1 MEDPSTATPSDLDN
15 INPGNVT
22 TGSPVDG
29 AACFVNFDLTTDV
42 SAITAAN
49 YLETFKASGSKWK
62 NLGELSENG
71 YTESTS
77 TTSNKFKG
85 WHGTPLLNKV
95 SDEEDTFKTE
105 FVEVDRDTVAQLRY
119 GEANV
124 TTDEDGSIKSITPT
138 RVPTRSVIM
147 AFAELLDNG
156 RLRLTIF
163 PRASIGSIDDV
174 AHQQG
179 SLLIYG
185 MTFSA
190 SNDAKGHPYYITY
203 AKPGA

>member
-1 MEDPSTATPSDLDN
+1 MSDPSTTTPSDLDN
-15 INPGNVT
+15 INPNNVT

-29 AACFVNFDLTTDV
+29 AACFVNFDLTTDI
-42 SAITAAN
+42 STITAAN

-85 WHGTPLLNKV
+85 WHGTLLLNKV
-95 SDEEDTFKTE
+95 SDEENTFKTE
-105 FVEVDRDTVAQLRY
+105 FIEVDRVTVAQLRY
-119 GEANV
+119 GEGNV
-124 TTDEDGSIKSITPT
+124 TVDTDGSIKAITPT

-156 RLRLTIF
+156 RLRLAIF

-174 AHQQG
+174 SHQQG
-179 SLLIYG
+179 SLVTCG

-203 AKPGA
+203 AKPSA